1 MLKRVTQLPEE
12 LGLRERRKE
21 EKRRR
26 IRAAARAIFKKQ
38 GYEAATTRE
47 IARRAEVSIGTVFLY
62 ARDKRDLLFL
72 VFNDDLDRVVDRAVA
87 AVNPDAPLIDQLVDW
102 YRPFYEYFAKE
113 PDFGR
118 WALDGL
124 VPYDGTAEALSPL
137 SPQAMQHRDRVERTR
152 AFLAGLVAKSQRSG
166 EIAVVA
172 ESALVARV
180 IISIYLIELRR
191 WLFQGSLDPTEGLR
205 TLRRMFKIVTDGL
218 VKDSVPSR
226 RATGRKPAK

>member
-1 MLKRVTQLPEE
+1 MSKLATQRPEE

-26 IRAAARAIFKKQ
+26 IRASARAIFKKQ

-47 IARRAEVSIGTVFLY
+47 IAGRAEVSIGTVFLY

-72 VFNDDLDRVVDRAVA
+72 VFNDDLDRVVDRAIESV
-87 AVNPDAPLIDQLVDW
+87 DSGAPLIDQLVDW
-102 YRPFYEYFAKE
+102 YRPFYEYFSKE

-124 VPYDGTAEALSPL
+124 VPDDGTAEALSPL
-137 SPQAMQHRDRVERTR
+137 SPQAVQHRQRVERSR

-166 EIAVVA
+166 EIAGVA
-172 ESALVARV
+172 ESALVTRV
-180 IISIYLIELRR
+180 IISIYLVELRR
-191 WLFQGSLDPTEGLR
+191 WLFSDSRDPTEGLR
-205 TLRRMFKIVTDGL
+205 TLRRMLEIVTDGL

-226 RATGRKPAK
+226 RATGRKPTK